1 MTKTQVYKFG
11 GASVKDA
18 LAVQNLAEILR
29 NRLRNNFVIV
39 VSAMGKTTNQLE
51 NILSL
56 KLAEQDYSVNSTI
69 LKNFHLGICKTLFQ
83 DEHVIFPKI
92 ENYFILLHH
101 ELNKPITKDNYDEY
115 YDRII
120 GFGELFS
127 SRIVMEYLCQ
137 EKLLILW
144 QDARELISTSSD
156 FRFAKIDWGKTR
168 RNCQSQLKPKL
179 EHFPVLTQ
187 GFIGADSA
195 GRPTT
200 LGREGSDFTA
210 AILAA
215 SLDAGSVTI
224 WKDVPGVLNAD
235 PKIFSQTTLFP
246 ELDYQQ
252 AAQMTFYGASVIHP
266 KTIKPLANGGI
277 PLFVKSFLHP
287 EQPGTKIHAQ
297 AKTEPVSSF
306 ILKQQQILVSLKVT
320 DFTFIEEKHIHQVYE
335 QLQSLKLRVN
345 MLQTSAISIS
355 IVIDSQLFKLE
366 QLLECLRQDFEVRY
380 NEGLELLTVLHPDF
394 GTIPELLVGY
404 EILLEQSTRNTFQA
418 VRRIKFPNEEKSKE
432 GN

>member
-1 MTKTQVYKFG
+1 MTKTQIHKFG

-18 LAVQNLAEILR
+18 LAIQNLAIILR

-39 VSAMGKTTNQLE
+39 VSAMGKTTNHLE

-56 KLAEQDYSVNSTI
+56 KLEGQEYSGNSAT
-69 LKNFHLGICKTLFQ
+69 LKSFHLDICNTLFP
-83 DEHVIFPKI
+83 EGHVIFAKI
-92 ENYFILLHH
+92 ENYFIQLHH
-101 ELNKPITKDNYDEY
+101 ELNKPLSRENYDEY

-120 GFGELFS
+120 GFGELLS
-127 SRIVMEYLCQ
+127 SRIVMEYLCFQ
-137 EKLLILW
+137 NLLVLW
-144 QDARELISTSSD
+144 QDARELICTDSD
-156 FRFAKIDWGKTR
+156 FRFAKINWEKTR

-179 EHFPVLTQ
+179 DQFPVLTQ
-187 GFIGADSA
+187 GFIGADGA

-235 PKIFSQTTLFP
+235 PKIFSNTILFP

-266 KTIKPLANGGI
+266 KTIKPLANAGI
-277 PLFVKSFLHP
+277 PLFVKSFLRP
-287 EQPGTKIHAQ
+287 DEPGTKIYSQ
-297 AKTEPVSSF
+297 AKADPVPTF
-306 ILKQQQILVSLKVT
+306 ILKKDQILVSFKVT

-335 QLQSLKLRVN
+335 QLQKLKLRVN
-345 MLQTSAISIS
+345 MLQTSAITIS

-366 QLLECLRQDFEVRY
+366 QLLSQLKADFEIRY
-380 NEGLELLTVLHPDF
+380 NEGLELLTVLHPEKDSM
-394 GTIPELLVGY
+394 PMLLDGY
-404 EILLEQSTRNTFQA
+404 EVLLEQSTRNTVQI
-418 VRRIKFPNEEKSKE
+418 VRRIK
-432 GN
+432 